1 MDYDAFGYANRL
13 RVSTTQDR
21 EEKFVRCAFIQC
33 SSWLGASIM
42 ASMSIFDKYIITKK
56 EYDEH
61 GAIQVEKKL

>member
-1 MDYDAFGYANRL
+1 
-13 RVSTTQDR
+13 
-21 EEKFVRCAFIQC
+21 
-33 SSWLGASIM
+33 M